1 MPISLHSV
9 GMIYEPAIVL
19 MSSSS
24 STAALMLAVSAVM
37 LAALPV
43 QGVIIA
49 PSPQYSPFARIIFI
63 RDSEFLI

>member
-1 MPISLHSV
+1 
-9 GMIYEPAIVL
+9 
-19 MSSSS
+19 
-24 STAALMLAVSAVM
+24 MLAVSAVM